1 MTIRSWVIKSW
12 PEVQWKPPADR
23 SQWPLFQHMGSELR
37 SSADE
42 AGRKIGDTVW
52 VAHLDDGT
60 VIGAAWEWVEL
71 LPGVAAIRDPNGF
84 VSNARLT
91 DESGEALDELQC
103 IVGFNMIAHA
113 TPWQAVVA
121 RCLGGGQQS
130 VAGPVDAAL
139 LFAGLSPSAGRR
151 VQQSQAAAQRA
162 VPSSHAVLRQRVA
175 ASAA

>member
-37 SSADE
+37 SSPDE
-42 AGRKIGDTVW
+42 TGRKIGDTVW
-52 VAHLDDGT
+52 VAHLDDDT

-84 VSNARLT
+84 VSNARLMGES
-91 DESGEALDELQC
+91 DEVLDELQC

-113 TPWQAVVA
+113 TPWQTVVA
-121 RCLGGGQQS
+121 RCLGDGQQS
-130 VAGPVDAAL
+130 VDGPVDAAL

-151 VQQSQAAAQRA
+151 VQQLQTATQRAMPSGRAAA
-162 VPSSHAVLRQRVA
+162 RQRVV